1 MAAES
6 GQHYDVCRNEAAT
19 VARNYLLEKGAM
31 TLPPL
36 PQISKMEGEVA
47 VCFTVVKHALP
58 LSPILQLADNHHAGC
73 RKGPS
78 QSELFMA
85 APTS

>member
-6 GQHYDVCRNEAAT
+6 GQHQDVCLNEAAT
-19 VARNYLLEKGAM
+19 LARNYLLEKGAV

-36 PQISKMEGEVA
+36 PQISKMEGEVE
-47 VCFTVVKHALP
+47 VCFTVAEPALP

-73 RKGPS
+73 RSGPS
-78 QSELFMA
+78 KSELFMA
-85 APTS
+85 APAS